1 MFWLF
6 EWFALA
12 LMLKGHQSAVSVVFV
27 MMDSSRVISS
37 ERNDTLCIW
46 LADNGHLLHTYAGP
60 SKCVRVTN
68 NMKYAVSALA

>member
-1 MFWLF
+1 
-6 EWFALA
+6 
-12 LMLKGHQSAVSVVFV
+12 

-68 NMKYAVSALA
+68 NMKFAVSGFTQESN